1 MKTLFSQY
9 VTFRE
14 ENENQPKSLKV
25 TSRIKLQ
32 KNPGSKEFSPFTVNR
47 TMHPNL
53 RLLIKAFSGSDK
65 VGVGYTTIEKNKGE
79 IEPQLKKKQL
89 WLTGGAVRDHLK
101 GKTPNNYDIVTD
113 ATPSEI
119 RMILSQPEA
128 GFTEAKPRTGNYSS
142 DERYA
147 KLPAAGSKN
156 KIFYASRWDKTGK
169 ELEMTAEING
179 EKFELSTLG
188 KHSKSRNIE
197 PDKAEPATSVEEDAD
212 TRDFTINA
220 MYIPLNS
227 PDGDN
232 SELVDPHG
240 GAHHLKNNEIVPIGD
255 FNKTLEADPGTSLRY
270 MKVLNRYGNPDN
282 VPEKHKE
289 ALARHKD
296 MTNFPKEKIRK
307 EFLDGLEHPDVD
319 PRKYLKSFKSTGLLG
334 TVFPGVDF
342 DEEDMPENFQGDR
355 WLATA
360 WLLKDNDIE
369 AIKKMLIGGGWSKQE
384 ANDIA
389 YLVKMYQWGSKN
401 KFDSEQFYDMKQMH
415 TGLAKSK
422 VREWMQMVKTH
433 GPEVDSF
440 LSHEDKDLAPYAHG
454 PNGKKTVN
462 PEYTKHLGRP
472 PQGGEFEHVKRYLS
486 TKRWKDSTGKL
497 KNSPKDS
504 EPKAK

>member
-1 MKTLFSQY
+1 MKSLFGQY
-9 VTFRE
+9 LKLRE
-14 ENENQPKSLKV
+14 ENEGPKTPQV

-32 KNPGSKEFSPFTVNR
+32 KTNGSKEFGPFTVNR

-53 RLLIKAFSGSDK
+53 RLLIKAFADSDK

-79 IEPQLKKKQL
+79 VEPQLKRKQL

-128 GFTEAKPRTGNYSS
+128 GFTEVKPRTGNYAS

-147 KLPAAGSKN
+147 KLSGAGSKN

-188 KHSKSRNIE
+188 KHCKSRNVE
-197 PDKAEPATSVEEDAD
+197 PDKAEPASSVEEDAN

-227 PDGDN
+227 ADGDN

-240 GAHHLKNNEIVPIGD
+240 GAHHLKNSEVVPIGD
-255 FNKTLEADPGTSLRY
+255 FNKTLETDPATSLRY
-270 MKVLNRYGNPDN
+270 MKMINRYGKPDQ
-282 VPEKHKE
+282 VPEKHQQV
-289 ALARHKD
+289 LARHKD
-296 MTNFPKEKIRK
+296 MTNVPKDKIRK

-319 PRKYLKSFKSTGLLG
+319 PRKYMKSYKSAGLLG
-334 TVFPGVDF
+334 TIFPGVDF
-342 DEEDMPENFQGDR
+342 DENDMPEDFQGDR

-360 WLLKDNDIE
+360 WLLKDNDIDT
-369 AIKKMLIGGGWSKQE
+369 IKKMLAGGGWSKQE

-389 YLVKMYQWGSKN
+389 YLVKIYQWGSKN
-401 KFDSEQFYDMKQMH
+401 KFDAEQFYDMKQMH
-415 TGLAKSK
+415 TGLTKSK

-440 LSHEDKDLAPYAHG
+440 LSHDDKDLSPYIHG
-454 PNGKKTVN
+454 EGGKKTVN

-486 TKRWKDSTGKL
+486 TKRWKDTMGKM
-497 KNSPKDS
+497 KKPEMK
-504 EPKAK
+504 EK